1 MITKATMA
9 DLSSI
14 MDIYSYA
21 REFMKTN
28 SNPHQWGDNR
38 PSKER
43 IVEDVTSGNSYV
55 IMENE
60 KVCGVFVFIVGEDP
74 TYKVIEDGRWPNE
87 AKYGTIHR
95 IASNG
100 KVKGVFNKCI
110 EYCSNKCDNL
120 RIDTHKDN
128 KIMINLIE
136 KAGFERCGTIYVDDG
151 TPRIAYQKTNPR

>member
-38 PSKER
+38 PSKKR
-43 IVEDVTSGNSYV
+43 IVEDISSGNSYV

-74 TYKVIEDGRWPNE
+74 TYKVIEDGRWLMKQNMGL
-87 AKYGTIHR
+87 YTG
-95 IASNG
+95 
-100 KVKGVFNKCI
+100 
-110 EYCSNKCDNL
+110 
-120 RIDTHKDN
+120 
-128 KIMINLIE
+128 
-136 KAGFERCGTIYVDDG
+136 
-151 TPRIAYQKTNPR
+151 

>member
-28 SNPHQWGDNR
+28 ENPHQWGDNW

-136 KAGFERCGTIYVDDG
+136 KAGFERCGTIYVNDG